1 MPSRSLFAK
10 RSSTD
15 APLGVP
21 GLLVGATVASAI
33 VGGIGAGLD
42 SAPTAAA
49 GLVGATAFAGA
60 FAVYLIVSERRRHE
74 SAEGQLAGEARFL
87 ESLVESIG
95 VVSDCRDA
103 SEILERTCTEARR
116 LFGARSAR
124 VVRADGAVLEAHE
137 FEGGLRVPLR
147 GDDGAIGLL
156 ELRRPEPFHRGDLM
170 RATVLADFASRA
182 VENARLL
189 ADAREREEER
199 ARLTERL
206 ITAEQDERR
215 RLSIFLH
222 DGPLQSMSGIALMHD
237 AALAAIRDGRY
248 GDAEKVIATSL
259 DRERDT
265 IRTLRDLSFAI
276 EPLVLRDRGFAA
288 AVRALAEQ
296 VEASHGVTVSA
307 TVETGER
314 LGEKAQVALY
324 QLIREAVNQ
333 AVRRRPGRISV
344 TVTADGERFTTEIED
359 DGMGERRRGGIEE
372 LDERVRV
379 LNGHVAVE
387 ARPEGGTIVRV
398 VLPAYA
404 GLAGS
409 SAGEADGASGAAR
422 DSDGASAA
430 AGDSDGAPGTAA
442 G

>member
-1 MPSRSLFAK
+1 MPSQSLFAK
-10 RSSTD
+10 RSSIS
-15 APLGVP
+15 LP
-21 GLLVGATVASAI
+21 GLLVAA
-33 VGGIGAGLD
+33 
-42 SAPTAAA
+42 TAAA
-49 GLVGATAFAGA
+49 AIVAGIGFAVDARAVTAAGLILATGFAGA

-95 VVSDCRDA
+95 IVSDCREP
-103 SEILERTCTEARR
+103 SEILDRTCAEARR
-116 LFGARSAR
+116 LFRARAAQI
-124 VVRADGAVLEAHE
+124 VPADGSSALDAHE
-137 FEGGLRVPLR
+137 LEGGLRVPLR
-147 GDDGAIGLL
+147 AGDGAIGML
-156 ELRRPEPFHRGDLM
+156 ELRRPEPFHRGDLI
-170 RATVLADFASRA
+170 RAKVLCDFASRA
-182 VENARLL
+182 VENALL
-189 ADAREREEER
+189 LVEAREREDER

-222 DGPLQSMSGIALMHD
+222 DGPLQAMSGIALMHD
-237 AALAAIRDGRY
+237 AALAAVREGRY
-248 GDAEKVIATSL
+248 HDAEKVIASSL
-259 DRERDT
+259 ERERDT

-296 VEASHGVTVSA
+296 VEASDRVTVSA
-307 TVETGER
+307 SVDTGER

-333 AVRRRPGRISV
+333 AVRRRPDRISV
-344 TVTADGERFTTEIED
+344 TVIEDGARFTTEIQD

-387 ARPEGGTIVRV
+387 SRPEGGTTVRV

-404 GLAGS
+404 GLAESPTGN
-409 SAGEADGASGAAR
+409 R
-422 DSDGASAA
+422 DAA
-430 AGDSDGAPGTAA
+430 ADPQA